1 MNPIPTTYTL
11 GQRTSEFV
19 GALQSL
25 PIHSKEH
32 EQIAHKVLAKVHAPT
47 YLHTLSAEVLATMYS
62 TLLREA
68 GLDADCVTQFTA
80 KAVELNLFRDVETLE
95 DRVTPWV
102 EPQSA

>member
-32 EQIAHKVLAKVHAPT
+32 EQTAHKVLAKVHAPKL
-47 YLHTLSAEVLATMYS
+47 LHTKTPEELAALYRSMLTQ
-62 TLLREA
+62 A
-68 GLDADCVTQFTA
+68 GLDADCVAQFTA
-80 KAVELNLFRDVETLE
+80 KAVELDLFRDVETHA
-95 DRVTPWV
+95 DGTPWV
-102 EPQSA
+102 EPQS

>member
-1 MNPIPTTYTL
+1 MNPLPTTFTL

-32 EQIAHKVLAKVHAPT
+32 EQIAHKVLDKLHQPR
-47 YLHTLSAEVLATMYS
+47 YLHTLTPEVLTTMYS
-62 TLLREA
+62 TMLREA
-68 GLDADCVTQFTA
+68 GVDEDCVTAFTA

-95 DRVTPWV
+95 DLVTPWV
-102 EPQSA
+102 EPS

>member
-32 EQIAHKVLAKVHAPT
+32 EQTAHRVLAKVQTPNLLLTKTAD
-47 YLHTLSAEVLATMYS
+47 ELAALYRSM
-62 TLLREA
+62 LNQA

-80 KAVELNLFRDVETLE
+80 KAVELDLFRDVETHV
-95 DRVTPWV
+95 DGTPWV
-102 EPQSA
+102 EPKS